1 MKEKEEVPENAETP
15 PTPPDENDIDFL
27 QMSLREEKARSERY
41 LDSWKRAQA
50 DFINYKRRCEQERD
64 EARQMSNSAL
74 ILALLP
80 VLDDLDRALA
90 SVPPESSREPWV
102 EGVRLVQRKFAATLE
117 SYGVKPI
124 EAEGK
129 PFDPC
134 LHEATACIPGKEGI
148 VMGEIK
154 KGYMLGDK
162 VLRPSLVSVGK
173 GEEAEKPGEDSINN
187 TTKQNSN

>member
-1 MKEKEEVPENAETP
+1 MKEEDLCNEGPP
-15 PTPPDENDIDFL
+15 PTPPDEDDIDYL
-27 QMSLREEKARSERY
+27 QMALREEKTRSERY

-64 EARQMSNSAL
+64 EARQLANSAL
-74 ILALLP
+74 ILTLLP

-90 SVPPESSREPWV
+90 SVPPESNREPWI
-102 EGVRLVQRKFAATLE
+102 EGVRLVQRKFTATLE
-117 SYGVKPI
+117 SYGVTPI

-134 LHEATACIPGKEGI
+134 LHEATACVPGEEGM
-148 VMGEIK
+148 VVGEIK

-162 VLRPSLVSVGK
+162 VLRPSLVSVGS
-173 GEEAEKPGEDSINN
+173 GEESGE
-187 TTKQNSN
+187 

>member
-1 MKEKEEVPENAETP
+1 MKEREEGLENEETP
-15 PTPPDENDIDFL
+15 RTPPDEDDIDYL
-27 QMSLREEKARSERY
+27 QMALREEKARAERY

-64 EARQMSNSAL
+64 EARQLANSAL
-74 ILALLP
+74 ILTLLP

-102 EGVRLVQRKFAATLE
+102 EGVRLVQRKFTATLE

-134 LHEATACIPGKEGI
+134 LHEATACVSGEEGM
-148 VMGEIK
+148 VVGEIK

-162 VLRPSLVSVGK
+162 VLRPSLVLVGS
-173 GEEAEKPGEDSINN
+173 GEEAGESGE
-187 TTKQNSN
+187 